1 MKKYFILFI
10 LAGIVILSNCNND
23 PSSVEG
29 DPFVQPEIYHS
40 PVELAVFL
48 NTVSSDYPSIT
59 DLKIIGYSVEGKPI
73 YALVISD
80 NPSSMEVNEPKI
92 RLSGYIHGNEYISGE
107 ILIRFISHLT
117 GTYDAAQPGLIETK
131 LVNNRY
137 IVVIP
142 MINPDGVSRSVRN
155 NSNNVDLNRNFDE
168 HWTNLS
174 DHGAYPFSEPES
186 AAIRDFS
193 LTTVFHLSATYHSGA
208 VVVNLP
214 FDYGGKSDDVIVIP
228 VENDFVEYLGLIYAE
243 SGSQPFKDNPDIMT
257 ASGIINGG
265 DWYVVD
271 GSMQDW
277 SYVDTG
283 CLDMTIEVA
292 KSSPLTETGI
302 ETVFQYN
309 LGGMLAYIDAAGT
322 GIYGLIT
329 DQSGDAL
336 EGVKVFLKLGA
347 VDYDLQTVS
356 DINGYYYKV
365 LEPGKTY
372 TISYELAGY
381 SPADATAD
389 IAAAGDKT
397 ETNIQLI
404 IQ

>member
-10 LAGIVILSNCNND
+10 LAGTLTLPNCNLD

-29 DPFVQPEIYHS
+29 DPFDQPEIYHS
-40 PVELAVFL
+40 PVELAAFL
-48 NTVSSDYPSIT
+48 NTVNSDYPSIT
-59 DLKIIGYSVEGKPI
+59 DLKIIGYSVEGRPV

-80 NPSSMEVNEPKI
+80 NPSSMEVDEPKI

-107 ILIRFISHLT
+107 VLIRFISHLT
-117 GTYDAAQPGLIETK
+117 GAYDAAQPGLIETK

-142 MINPDGVSRSVRN
+142 MINPDGVFRSVRN

-168 HWTNLS
+168 YWTNLY

-193 LTTVFHLSATYHSGA
+193 NTTVFHLSVTYHSGA

-214 FDYGGKSDDVIVIP
+214 FDYGRKIDDVIP
-228 VENDFVEYLGLIYAE
+228 VENDFVEYLGLLYAG

-265 DWYVVD
+265 DWYVVN
-271 GSMQDW
+271 GSLQDW

-283 CLDMTIEVA
+283 CMDMTIEVA
-292 KSSPLTETGI
+292 ESSPLTEAGI

-329 DQSGDAL
+329 DQSDEAPL
-336 EGVKVFLKLGA
+336 EGVKVFSSTGSE
-347 VDYDLQTVS
+347 DYDLQTVS
-356 DINGYYYKV
+356 DSNGYYFKV

-372 TISYELAGY
+372 TINYELTGY
-381 SPADATAD
+381 SSVDATAD
-389 IAAAGDKT
+389 IQAAGDNI
-397 ETNIQLI
+397 ETNIQLE